1 MSATEIL
8 SASGGIAAAAI
19 GYLTVRHTGR
29 QARDANR
36 VTREED
42 QAVVV
47 SHDDVQRRRDVVE
60 SWQSFTET
68 LRTQMTEQDK
78 KIAFQNLRISAQDDK
93 ISEVGRKLDRAG
105 RTLTAAIAYIERL
118 LDFISAQ
125 LPDHPSVPAV
135 PKEIKDYISRD
146 QEPHP

>member
-1 MSATEIL
+1 MSVTEIL
-8 SASGGIAAAAI
+8 SAGGGIAAAAI

-29 QARDANR
+29 QARIANR
-36 VTREED
+36 VTRDED

-60 SWQSFTET
+60 SWESFTGT
-68 LRTQMTEQDK
+68 LQKQMAVLDV
-78 KIAFQNLRISAQDDK
+78 KIAAQDERITAQDDK
-93 ISEVGRKLDRAG
+93 ITEVGRKLDRAG

-125 LPDHPSVPAV
+125 LPNHPNVPPMPAEV
-135 PKEIKDYISRD
+135 RQQMHE
-146 QEPHP
+146 H

>member
-8 SASGGIAAAAI
+8 GAGGGIIAAAI

-60 SWQSFTET
+60 SWETFTTT
-68 LRTQMTEQDK
+68 LQKQGEAQDK
-78 KIAFQNLRISAQDDK
+78 KIAALNARIDDLVDK
-93 ISEVGRKLDRAG
+93 TADVSRKMDRAG
-105 RTLTAAIAYIERL
+105 RTLTAAIAYISRL

-125 LPDHPSVPAV
+125 LPDHPNVPPMPAEV
-135 PKEIKDYISRD
+135 RQQMHE
-146 QEPHP
+146 H

>member
-1 MSATEIL
+1 MITAEIISA
-8 SASGGIAAAAI
+8 GGGVAAAAI
-19 GYLTVRHTGR
+19 AALAVRHTGL

-36 VTREED
+36 VTRDED
-42 QAVVV
+42 QAVIV

-60 SWQSFTET
+60 SWESFTGT
-68 LRTQMTEQDK
+68 LQKQMAAQDD
-78 KIAFQNLRISAQDDK
+78 KIAGQDARITAQDDK

-125 LPDHPSVPAV
+125 LPNHPAV
-135 PKEIKDYISRD
+135 PVMPAEVR
-146 QEPHP
+146 QQMHEH

>member
-60 SWQSFTET
+60 SWESFTGT
-68 LRTQMTEQDK
+68 LQKQMAALDM
-78 KIAFQNLRISAQDDK
+78 KIAAQDARIAEQADK
-93 ISEVGRKLDRAG
+93 IAEVGRKMDRTG
-105 RTLTAAIAYIERL
+105 RTLNAAIAYIERL

-125 LPDHPSVPAV
+125 LPNHPSVPAMPAEV
-135 PKEIKDYISRD
+135 RQQMHE
-146 QEPHP
+146 H

>member
-8 SASGGIAAAAI
+8 SAGGGIAAAAI

-29 QARDANR
+29 QARIANR

-60 SWQSFTET
+60 SWESFTGT
-68 LRTQMTEQDK
+68 LQKQMAALDA
-78 KIAFQNLRISAQDDK
+78 KIASQDARIAEQTDK
-93 ISEVGRKLDRAG
+93 IAEVSRKMDRAG
-105 RTLTAAIAYIERL
+105 RTLNAAIAYIERL

-125 LPDHPSVPAV
+125 LPDHPNVPPMPAEV
-135 PKEIKDYISRD
+135 RQQMHE
-146 QEPHP
+146 H

>member
-1 MSATEIL
+1 MSATEVL
-8 SASGGIAAAAI
+8 GSVGAVAAAAI
-19 GYLTVRHTGR
+19 GYFTVRHTGR

-60 SWQSFTET
+60 SWETFTTT
-68 LRTQMTEQDK
+68 LQKQGEAQDK
-78 KIAFQNLRISAQDDK
+78 KIAALNARIDDLVDK
-93 ISEVGRKLDRAG
+93 TADVSSKMDRTG
-105 RTLTAAIAYIERL
+105 RTLVAAIAYIERL

-125 LPDHPSVPAV
+125 LPDHPSIPPMPAEV
-135 PKEIKDYISRD
+135 RQQMHE
-146 QEPHP
+146 H

>member
-1 MSATEIL
+1 MAATEIL
-8 SASGGIAAAAI
+8 GSVGAVGAAAI
-19 GYLTVRHTGR
+19 GYFTVRHTGR

-60 SWQSFTET
+60 SWESFTGT
-68 LRTQMTEQDK
+68 LQKQMAALDV
-78 KIAFQNLRISAQDDK
+78 KIAAQDARIAEQTDK
-93 ISEVGRKLDRAG
+93 IAEVSRKMDRAG
-105 RTLTAAIAYIERL
+105 RTLNAAIAYIERL

-146 QEPHP
+146 TPQ

>member
-8 SASGGIAAAAI
+8 SAGGGVVAAAI
-19 GYLTVRHTGR
+19 GYLAVRHTGR

-36 VTREED
+36 VTRDED
-42 QAVVV
+42 QAVIV

-60 SWQSFTET
+60 SWETFTTT
-68 LRTQMTEQDK
+68 LQKQGEAQDK
-78 KIAFQNLRISAQDDK
+78 KIAALNARIDDLVDK
-93 ISEVGRKLDRAG
+93 TADVSRKMDRTG

-125 LPDHPSVPAV
+125 LPGHPDVPAMPPEV
-135 PKEIKDYISRD
+135 RQQMHE
-146 QEPHP
+146 H

>member
-1 MSATEIL
+1 MSATEVL
-8 SASGGIAAAAI
+8 GSVGAVGAAAI

-60 SWQSFTET
+60 SWESFTGT
-68 LRTQMTEQDK
+68 LQKQMAALDAKVASQDARIAEQTD
-78 KIAFQNLRISAQDDK
+78 KIA
-93 ISEVGRKLDRAG
+93 EVSRKMDRAG
-105 RTLTAAIAYIERL
+105 RTLNAAIAYIERL

-125 LPDHPSVPAV
+125 LPDHPNVPPMPAEV
-135 PKEIKDYISRD
+135 RQQMHE
-146 QEPHP
+146 H

>member
-1 MSATEIL
+1 MSATEFL
-8 SASGGIAAAAI
+8 SAGGGIAAAAI
-19 GYLTVRHTGR
+19 GYLTVWHTGR

-60 SWQSFTET
+60 SWESFTGT
-68 LRTQMTEQDK
+68 LQKQ
-78 KIAFQNLRISAQDDK
+78 LSAQDMK
-93 ISEVGRKLDRAG
+93 IDAQDVRITAQDDRIADVGRKLDRAG

-125 LPDHPSVPAV
+125 LPDHPSIPPMPAEV
-135 PKEIKDYISRD
+135 RQQMHE
-146 QEPHP
+146 H

>member
-8 SASGGIAAAAI
+8 SAGGGIAAAAI

-60 SWQSFTET
+60 SWESFTGT
-68 LRTQMTEQDK
+68 LQKQM
-78 KIAFQNLRISAQDDK
+78 AAQDMKIDAQDARIAEQTDK
-93 ISEVGRKLDRAG
+93 ITEVSRKMDRVG
-105 RTLTAAIAYIERL
+105 RTLTVAIAYISRL

-125 LPDHPSVPAV
+125 LPDHPNVPPMPAEV
-135 PKEIKDYISRD
+135 RQQMHE
-146 QEPHP
+146 H

>member
-8 SASGGIAAAAI
+8 SAGGGIAAAAI

-60 SWQSFTET
+60 SWESFTGT
-68 LRTQMTEQDK
+68 LQKQMAALDV
-78 KIAFQNLRISAQDDK
+78 KIAAQDARIAEQADK
-93 ISEVGRKLDRAG
+93 IAEVGRKMDRTG

-125 LPDHPSVPAV
+125 LPDHPNVPPMPAEV
-135 PKEIKDYISRD
+135 RQQMHE
-146 QEPHP
+146 H

>member
-8 SASGGIAAAAI
+8 SAGGGVVAAAI
-19 GYLTVRHTGR
+19 GAFAVWHTGH
-29 QARDANR
+29 QARLANR

-60 SWQSFTET
+60 SWESFTGT
-68 LRTQMTEQDK
+68 LQKQMAVLDV
-78 KIAFQNLRISAQDDK
+78 KIASQDARITAQDDK
-93 ISEVGRKLDRAG
+93 ITEVGRKLDRAG
-105 RTLTAAIAYIERL
+105 RTLTAAIAYIEHL

-125 LPDHPSVPAV
+125 LPDHPNVPPMPAEV
-135 PKEIKDYISRD
+135 RQQMHE
-146 QEPHP
+146 H

>member
-8 SASGGIAAAAI
+8 SAGGGIAAAAI

-47 SHDDVQRRRDVVE
+47 SHDAVQRRRDTTTG
-60 SWQSFTET
+60 TEE
-68 LRTQMTEQDK
+68 L
-78 KIAFQNLRISAQDDK
+78 
-93 ISEVGRKLDRAG
+93 
-105 RTLTAAIAYIERL
+105 
-118 LDFISAQ
+118 
-125 LPDHPSVPAV
+125 
-135 PKEIKDYISRD
+135 SR
-146 QEPHP
+146 

>member
-8 SASGGIAAAAI
+8 GSVGAVAAAAI
-19 GYLTVRHTGR
+19 GYFTVRHTGR

-42 QAVVV
+42 QAVIV

-60 SWQSFTET
+60 SWETFTAT
-68 LRTQMTEQDK
+68 LQKQGEAQDE
-78 KIAFQNLRISAQDDK
+78 KIAALNARIDDLVDK
-93 ISEVGRKLDRAG
+93 TADVSRKMDRTG

-125 LPDHPSVPAV
+125 LPDHPAV
-135 PKEIKDYISRD
+135 PVMPAEVR
-146 QEPHP
+146 QQMHEH

>member
-8 SASGGIAAAAI
+8 SAGGGIAAAAI

-60 SWQSFTET
+60 SWESFTGT
-68 LRTQMTEQDK
+68 LQKQMAALDA
-78 KIAFQNLRISAQDDK
+78 KIASQDARIAEQTDK
-93 ISEVGRKLDRAG
+93 IAEVSRKMDRAG
-105 RTLTAAIAYIERL
+105 RTLNAAIAYIERL

-125 LPDHPSVPAV
+125 LPDHPSIPPMPAEV
-135 PKEIKDYISRD
+135 RQQMHE
-146 QEPHP
+146 H

>member
-1 MSATEIL
+1 MSATEVL
-8 SASGGIAAAAI
+8 GSVGAVGAAAI

-36 VTREED
+36 VTRDED

-60 SWQSFTET
+60 SWETFTTT
-68 LRTQMTEQDK
+68 LQKQGEAQDK
-78 KIAFQNLRISAQDDK
+78 KIAALNARIDDLVDK
-93 ISEVGRKLDRAG
+93 TADVSRKMDRAG
-105 RTLTAAIAYIERL
+105 RTLNAAIAYIERL

-125 LPDHPSVPAV
+125 LPGHPDVPAMPAEV
-135 PKEIKDYISRD
+135 RQQMHE
-146 QEPHP
+146 H

>member
-8 SASGGIAAAAI
+8 GSVGAVAAAAI
-19 GYLTVRHTGR
+19 GYFTVRHTGR

-36 VTREED
+36 VTRDED
-42 QAVVV
+42 QAAIV

-60 SWQSFTET
+60 SWESFTGT
-68 LRTQMTEQDK
+68 LQKQMAAQDV
-78 KIAFQNLRISAQDDK
+78 KIAGQDVKIADLVDKSA
-93 ISEVGRKLDRAG
+93 EVSRKMDRTG

-125 LPDHPSVPAV
+125 LPDHPAV
-135 PKEIKDYISRD
+135 PVMPAEVR
-146 QEPHP
+146 QQMHEH

>member
-1 MSATEIL
+1 MSATEVL
-8 SASGGIAAAAI
+8 GSVGAVAAAAI

-60 SWQSFTET
+60 SWESFTGT
-68 LRTQMTEQDK
+68 LQKQMAAQDV
-78 KIAFQNLRISAQDDK
+78 KIDAQDARITAQDDK
-93 ISEVGRKLDRAG
+93 IAEVGRKLDRAG
-105 RTLTAAIAYIERL
+105 RTLNAAIAYIERL

-125 LPDHPSVPAV
+125 LPGHPDVPAMPAEV
-135 PKEIKDYISRD
+135 RQQMHE
-146 QEPHP
+146 H

>member
-8 SASGGIAAAAI
+8 GSIGAVGAAAI

-60 SWQSFTET
+60 SWETFTTT
-68 LRTQMTEQDK
+68 LQKQGEAQDK
-78 KIAFQNLRISAQDDK
+78 KIAALNVRIDDLVDK
-93 ISEVGRKLDRAG
+93 TADVSRKMDRAG

-125 LPDHPSVPAV
+125 LPEHPAVPAV
-135 PKEIKDYISRD
+135 PSEIKAYINSHD
-146 QEPHP
+146 TPQ

>member
-8 SASGGIAAAAI
+8 SAGGGIAAAAI

-60 SWQSFTET
+60 SWESFTGT
-68 LRTQMTEQDK
+68 LQKQM
-78 KIAFQNLRISAQDDK
+78 AAQDMKIDAQDARIAEQTDK
-93 ISEVGRKLDRAG
+93 ITEVSRKMDRVG
-105 RTLTAAIAYIERL
+105 RTLTVAIAYISRL

-125 LPDHPSVPAV
+125 LPNHPNVPPMPAEV
-135 PKEIKDYISRD
+135 RQQMHE
-146 QEPHP
+146 H